1 MGCIRAPG
9 RSMAL
14 LWCALALALV
24 LSACGG
30 AASVSPTAGNAQPR
44 LPALGV
50 DAQIEGITAAQRR
63 AEFAQL
69 VAMGASWIRV
79 SASWLEVQPDQ
90 GAVNSRK
97 LSELDQV
104 IKDAAAAGLRTLVTG
119 SDQIPDWAGRTTS
132 GAVTDFG
139 SFMGVLAERFR
150 GHGPGGTSPAYEIV
164 NEPNGVQDDGQT
176 WAPTDYGHVAC
187 ASYHAIKAQ
196 DPTAVVAAGSLG
208 SLDDS
213 AWEPWLRGAFKAG
226 LGGCFDVLSS
236 HPYASWDVLN
246 RIREIAADE
255 GSPDVPVWVTEF
267 GFSTCALDYCMS
279 EAEQANSFVERLKQ
293 LRSDYPWVPV
303 AIVYEAW
310 DEPGA
315 LEKEPAERSF
325 GLFRRTGRD
334 VVPKPAFGAIQAL
347 YRGS

>member
-1 MGCIRAPG
+1 
-9 RSMAL
+9 MAL
-14 LWCALALALV
+14 LCCAFVLV
-24 LSACGG
+24 LAACGG
-30 AASVSPTAGNAQPR
+30 AGSGAAPTAAGDAQAR

-50 DAQIEGITAAQRR
+50 DAQIEGITPAQRH

-79 SASWLEVQPDQ
+79 SASWLEVQPDK
-90 GAVNSRK
+90 GPADARK
-97 LSELDQV
+97 LGELDQV
-104 IKDAAAAGLRTLVTG
+104 IKDAASVGMRTLVIG
-119 SDQIPDWAGRTTS
+119 SDQIPDWAGGTTS
-132 GAVTDFG
+132 GAVTTYG
-139 SFMGVLAERFR
+139 SFMGVLAQRFR

-164 NEPNGVQDDGQT
+164 NEPNGVQDDGHT

-187 ASYHAIKAQ
+187 ASYHAIKSQ

-213 AWEPWLRGAFKAG
+213 GWEPWLRTAFKAG
-226 LGGCFDVLSS
+226 LGGCFDVLST

-246 RIREIAADE
+246 RIRQVAAEE
-255 GSPDVPVWVTEF
+255 GSPAVPIWVTEF
-267 GFSTCALDYCMS
+267 GFSTCSLTWCVS
-279 EAEQANSFVERLKQ
+279 ETEQSNSFVERIKE
-293 LRSDYPWVPV
+293 LRRDYPWVPV
-303 AIVYEAW
+303 AIIYEAW

-315 LEKEPAERSF
+315 LEKAPEERSF
-325 GLFRRTGRD
+325 GLFRRTGQG